1 MQKID
6 AKELTIGDIVILE
19 EGDKIPADLVLI
31 ETNRL
36 KVDESNL
43 DLENLYLLKNIQRR
57 NAYMDSNVTLGN
69 EREL

>member
-1 MQKID
+1 M
-6 AKELTIGDIVILE
+6 TIGDIVILE

-43 DLENLYLLKNIQRR
+43 TGESAPVEKSPKEE
-57 NAYMDSNVTLGN
+57 AYMDSNVTLGN
-69 EREL
+69 GVEL